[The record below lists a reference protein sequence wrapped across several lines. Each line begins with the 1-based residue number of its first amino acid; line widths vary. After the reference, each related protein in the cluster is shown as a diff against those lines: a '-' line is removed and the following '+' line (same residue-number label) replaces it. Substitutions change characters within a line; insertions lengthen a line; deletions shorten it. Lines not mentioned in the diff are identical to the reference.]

1 METIGQLTS
10 RFLAEAK
17 VDAKDI
23 VKELINT
30 SFGGSN
36 EDQMKAVQ
44 LLKGLAL
51 SDDPAANKFMKDL
64 DKATSAMK
72 AIEEGLKAGMGP
84 WNAMSKSGKVLGTC
98 QAVGQKNAHRIMWDS
113 LDKKAK
119 AAWDK
124 DGNIVEKE

>member
-17 VDAKDI
+17 VDASQIIKA
-23 VKELINT
+23 LIDT

-36 EDQMKAVQ
+36 EEQMKAVQ

-51 SDDPAANKFMKDL
+51 SDDPASNKFMAAL

-72 AIEEGLKAGMGP
+72 PEDFKGE
-84 WNAMSKSGKVLGTC
+84 
-98 QAVGQKNAHRIMWDS
+98 
-113 LDKKAK
+113 
-119 AAWDK
+119 
-124 DGNIVEKE
+124 